1 MNSKV
6 ILLAIVLTGCAMP
19 PAGDERQGPP
29 SELAGRRAGP
39 PQHCV
44 DMRQGEGLRISENNR
59 HTLVYGSGRTVWAN
73 FLGQCRFNTDDIL
86 VTEPFG
92 SSICRGDIVRS
103 LDRVSRIPGPSC
115 VLSDFIPF
123 TR

>member
-1 MNSKV
+1 MQKMLILTV
-6 ILLAIVLTGCAMP
+6 LLAGCTVV
-19 PAGDERQGPP
+19 PAGGDRQGPP
-29 SELAGRRAGP
+29 VEIAGRTPGP

-44 DMRQGEGLRISENNR
+44 DMRQGEGLRISETNQ
-59 HTLVYGSGRTVWAN
+59 HTLVYGHGKTVFAN
-73 FLGQCRFNTDDIL
+73 FLGQCRFNPDDIL

-103 LDRVSRIPGPSC
+103 LDRTSRIPGPSC
-115 VLSDFIPF
+115 VLSDFVPY